1 MMLSKKIQALTVIS
15 LGMALLSSAGVLAHG
30 NEKHDAPAL
39 FVGENTAP
47 ALTVTAFHHALRSGD
62 TKSARA
68 MLADDV
74 LIVEG
79 NGVERS
85 ADEYASHHM
94 LADMKF
100 MAAVHAETLEH
111 QTKVLGNMAYSVSRT
126 QLTGEYKGKPVDVV
140 SKETLVLVDNGDGWK
155 IVHVHWS
162 H

>member
-1 MMLSKKIQALTVIS
+1 MLNKKKQTLAVITLGIALI
-15 LGMALLSSAGVLAHG
+15 SSAGALAHG
-30 NEKHDAPAL
+30 NEKHDTPAL
-39 FVGENTAP
+39 FAGENTAP
-47 ALTVTAFHHALRSGD
+47 AQVVKAFHQALRTGDVTATRAL
-62 TKSARA
+62 
-68 MLADDV
+68 LADDV

-100 MAAVHAETLEH
+100 MAALKAEVLEH
-111 QTKVLGNMAYSVSRT
+111 QTKVLGNVAYSVSRS
-126 QLTGEYKGKPVDVV
+126 QLTGNYKDKPVDLI
-140 SKETLVLVDNGDGWK
+140 SKETLVLVDSGNGWK

>member
-1 MMLSKKIQALTVIS
+1 MFRNKVQTLSAIS
-15 LGMALLSSAGVLAHG
+15 LSLALFSPVSALAHG
-30 NEKHDAPAL
+30 NEKPATPAL
-39 FVGENTAP
+39 FVGESTA
-47 ALTVTAFHHALRSGD
+47 AAQAVKAFHQALRAGD
-62 TKSARA
+62 AKAVRA

-100 MAAVHAETLEH
+100 MAAVQVEALEH
-111 QTKVLGNMAYSVSRT
+111 QTKVLGKVAYSVSRS
-126 QLTGEYKGKPVDVV
+126 QLTGDYKGKPVDVI
-140 SKETLVLVDNGDGWK
+140 SKETLVLVDTGAGWK

>member
-1 MMLSKKIQALTVIS
+1 MFRNKIQTLSAIS
-15 LGMALLSSAGVLAHG
+15 LGLALLSPVSALAHG
-30 NEKHDAPAL
+30 NEKPATPAL
-39 FVGENTAP
+39 FVGESTA
-47 ALTVTAFHHALRSGD
+47 AAQTVTAFHQALRAGD
-62 TKSARA
+62 AKAVRA

-100 MAAVHAETLEH
+100 MAAVQAQALEH
-111 QTKVLGNMAYSVSRT
+111 QTKVLGNVAYSVSRT
-126 QLTGEYKGKPVDVV
+126 QLTGDYKGKPVDVV

>member
-1 MMLSKKIQALTVIS
+1 MILSKKIQTLAVIT
-15 LGMALLSSAGVLAHG
+15 LGMALLSSAGALAHG
-30 NEKHDAPAL
+30 NEKPNTPAL

-47 ALTVTAFHHALRSGD
+47 AQAVKAFHQALRSGD
-62 TKSARA
+62 ANAARA

-100 MAAVHAETLEH
+100 MAAVQSETLEH
-111 QTKVLGNMAYSVSRT
+111 KTKVLGNVAYSVSRT
-126 QLTGEYKGKPVDVV
+126 QLTGDYKDKPVDVV

>member
-1 MMLSKKIQALTVIS
+1 
-15 LGMALLSSAGVLAHG
+15 
-30 NEKHDAPAL
+30 
-39 FVGENTAP
+39 
-47 ALTVTAFHHALRSGD
+47 
-62 TKSARA
+62 

-100 MAAVHAETLEH
+100 MAAVQVEALEH
-111 QTKVLGNMAYSVSRT
+111 QTKVLGKVAYSVSRS
-126 QLTGEYKGKPVDVV
+126 QLTGDYKGKPVDVV
-140 SKETLVLVDNGDGWK
+140 SKETLVLVDTSAGWK

>member
-1 MMLSKKIQALTVIS
+1 MFRNKVQTLSAIS
-15 LGMALLSSAGVLAHG
+15 LSLALFSPVSALAHG
-30 NEKHDAPAL
+30 NEKPATPAL
-39 FVGENTAP
+39 FVGESTA
-47 ALTVTAFHHALRSGD
+47 AAQTVTAFHQALRAGD
-62 TKSARA
+62 AKAVRA

-100 MAAVHAETLEH
+100 MAAVQVEALEH
-111 QTKVLGNMAYSVSRT
+111 QTKVLGKVAYSVSRS

-140 SKETLVLVDNGDGWK
+140 SKETLVLVDNGDSWK

>member
-1 MMLSKKIQALTVIS
+1 MLSKKIRALSVIT
-15 LGMALLSSAGVLAHG
+15 LWMALMSSAGVLAHG
-30 NEKHDAPAL
+30 NEKHDTPAL
-39 FVGENTAP
+39 FVGENSA
-47 ALTVTAFHHALRSGD
+47 AAQTVKAFHQVLRAGD
-62 TKSARA
+62 AKAVRA

-85 ADEYASHHM
+85 AEEYASHHM

-100 MAAVHAETLEH
+100 MAAVKVEALEH
-111 QTKVLGNMAYSVSRT
+111 QTKVLGKVAYSVSRS

-140 SKETLVLVDNGDGWK
+140 SKETLVLVDTGDGWK

>member
-1 MMLSKKIQALTVIS
+1 MFRNKVQTLSAIS
-15 LGMALLSSAGVLAHG
+15 LSLALFSPVSALAHG
-30 NEKHDAPAL
+30 NEKPATPAL
-39 FVGENTAP
+39 FVGESTA
-47 ALTVTAFHHALRSGD
+47 AAQTVTAFHQALRAGD
-62 TKSARA
+62 AKAVRA

-100 MAAVHAETLEH
+100 MAAVQVEALEH
-111 QTKVLGNMAYSVSRT
+111 QTKVLGKVAYSVSRS
-126 QLTGEYKGKPVDVV
+126 QLTGDYKGKPVDVI

>member
-1 MMLSKKIQALTVIS
+1 MMLNKKIQALSVIT

-30 NEKHDAPAL
+30 NEKHDTTAL

-47 ALTVTAFHHALRSGD
+47 AQAVKAFHQALRTGD
-62 TKSARA
+62 VNAARA

-100 MAAVHAETLEH
+100 MAAVKAEALEH
-111 QTKVLGNMAYSVSRT
+111 QTKMLGNMAYSVSRS
-126 QLTGEYKGKPVDVV
+126 QLTGEYKDKPVDVV
-140 SKETLVLVDNGDGWK
+140 SKETLVLVDKGDGWK

>member
-1 MMLSKKIQALTVIS
+1 MFRKKVQTLSAIS
-15 LGMALLSSAGVLAHG
+15 LSLALFSPVSALAHG
-30 NEKHDAPAL
+30 NEKPATPAL
-39 FVGENTAP
+39 FVGESTA
-47 ALTVTAFHHALRSGD
+47 AAQTVTAFHQALRAGD
-62 TKSARA
+62 AKAVRA

-100 MAAVHAETLEH
+100 MAAVQVEALEH
-111 QTKVLGNMAYSVSRT
+111 QTKVLGKVAYSVSRS

>member
-1 MMLSKKIQALTVIS
+1 MFRNKVQTLSAIS
-15 LGMALLSSAGVLAHG
+15 LSLALFSPVSALAHG
-30 NEKHDAPAL
+30 NEKPATPAL
-39 FVGENTAP
+39 FVGESTA
-47 ALTVTAFHHALRSGD
+47 AAQTVTAFHQALRAGD
-62 TKSARA
+62 AKAVRA

-100 MAAVHAETLEH
+100 MAAVQVEALEH
-111 QTKVLGNMAYSVSRT
+111 QTKVLGKVAYSVSRS

>member
-1 MMLSKKIQALTVIS
+1 MFRNKIQTLSAIS
-15 LGMALLSSAGVLAHG
+15 LGLALLSPVSVQAHG
-30 NEKHDAPAL
+30 NEKHAAPAL
-39 FVGENTAP
+39 FVGENTA
-47 ALTVTAFHHALRSGD
+47 AAQAVKTFHQALRAGD
-62 TKSARA
+62 ANAARA

-100 MAAVHAETLEH
+100 MAAVQAEALEH
-111 QTKVLGNMAYSVSRT
+111 QTKVLGNVAYSVSRT
-126 QLTGEYKGKPVDVV
+126 QLTGDYKGKPVDVV

>member
-1 MMLSKKIQALTVIS
+1 MFRNKVQTLSAIS
-15 LGMALLSSAGVLAHG
+15 LSLALFSPVSALAHG
-30 NEKHDAPAL
+30 NEKPAAPAL
-39 FVGENTAP
+39 FVGESTA
-47 ALTVTAFHHALRSGD
+47 AAQAVKAFHQALRAGD
-62 TKSARA
+62 AKAVRA

-100 MAAVHAETLEH
+100 MAAVQVEALEH
-111 QTKVLGNMAYSVSRT
+111 QTKVLGKVAYSVSRS
-126 QLTGEYKGKPVDVV
+126 QLTGDYKGKPVDVV
-140 SKETLVLVDNGDGWK
+140 SKETLVLVDNGDSWK

>member
-1 MMLSKKIQALTVIS
+1 MFRNKIQTLSAIS
-15 LGMALLSSAGVLAHG
+15 LGLALLCPVSVQAHG
-30 NEKHDAPAL
+30 NEKPAAPAV
-39 FVGENTAP
+39 FVGESTA
-47 ALTVTAFHHALRSGD
+47 AAQTVTAFHQALRAGD
-62 TKSARA
+62 AKAVRA

-100 MAAVHAETLEH
+100 MAAVQVEALEH
-111 QTKVLGNMAYSVSRT
+111 QTKVLGKVAYSVSRS

>member
-1 MMLSKKIQALTVIS
+1 MFRNKIQTLSAIS
-15 LGMALLSSAGVLAHG
+15 LGLALLCPVSVQAHG
-30 NEKHDAPAL
+30 NEKHTAPAL
-39 FVGENTAP
+39 FVGESTA
-47 ALTVTAFHHALRSGD
+47 AAQAVKAFHQALRAGD
-62 TKSARA
+62 ANAARA

-100 MAAVHAETLEH
+100 MAAVQVEALEH
-111 QTKVLGNMAYSVSRT
+111 QTKVLGKVAYSVSRS
-126 QLTGEYKGKPVDVV
+126 QLTGDYKGKPVDVI

>member
-1 MMLSKKIQALTVIS
+1 MFRNKIQTLSAIS
-15 LGMALLSSAGVLAHG
+15 LGLALLCPVSVQAHG
-30 NEKHDAPAL
+30 NEKHAAPAL
-39 FVGENTAP
+39 FVGESTA
-47 ALTVTAFHHALRSGD
+47 AAQAVKAFHQALRAGD
-62 TKSARA
+62 ANAARA

-85 ADEYASHHM
+85 AEEYASHHM

-100 MAAVHAETLEH
+100 MAAVKVEALEH
-111 QTKVLGNMAYSVSRT
+111 QTKVLGKVAYSVSRS
-126 QLTGEYKGKPVDVV
+126 QLTGDYKGKPVDVI
-140 SKETLVLVDNGDGWK
+140 SKETLVLVDTGAGWK